1 MDDGEDDDDDHR
13 KTTSNSHTGVMASRQ
28 HHQHHQHPPP
38 PPSAEQDDE
47 TTNDKNGVNDD
58 DDIADADASS
68 ASNNRRILWVTYV
81 NIVLYALCYQLQR
94 PVEPFLVKELSA
106 RMSNESVVVTT
117 YGQLQ
122 SFFSMIQTM
131 GSPLV
136 GILLDRVGIRKASA
150 AVFLA
155 SAVSYGLLAHA
166 TTMRMLFLTKL
177 PTLLQHA
184 FLVAQAVAATSCPGN
199 EAARAQALGRMTTAY
214 TVGATLGPALGGFL
228 AGHGDFYLGAKLA
241 VVGSCLSVLL
251 SWIFL
256 PDNGRGGAVV
266 ASNDGTSSQQQ
277 HDHSSPS
284 KNKPLQ
290 RQRSFCEEVQ
300 NSAEMARR
308 SALWPLLVVKII
320 SGVSS
325 SMYHTALPMVL
336 TAAPI
341 SLDPAQLG
349 LTMSAGMLASAIF
362 GAFGMALATEQLGGA
377 MGMTKIG
384 LLLRPGFGLVLAML
398 LARPYL
404 RGLSSIIALSIAH
417 SLTSHFI
424 ATGLTT
430 QTTGAV
436 SAHEQGAL
444 LGLEHGLF
452 SMARIAA
459 PTAGTALLTMSD
471 FTSIALCCG
480 AVDVALWG
488 LLLHR
493 AHQIAC
499 GQKPKER

>member
-1 MDDGEDDDDDHR
+1 MDDGEEDEDDDDDHNR
-13 KTTSNSHTGVMASRQ
+13 KTTNNSHVGVMAPRQ
-28 HHQHHQHPPP
+28 HYQHPP

-47 TTNDKNGVNDD
+47 TTNEKDGVNDN
-58 DDIADADASS
+58 ADAASD
-68 ASNNRRILWVTYV
+68 SNSRRILWVTYV
-81 NIVLYALCYQLQR
+81 NIVLYAVCYQLQR

-106 RMSNESVVVTT
+106 RTSNESVVVTT

-150 AVFLA
+150 AVFMA
-155 SAVSYGLLAHA
+155 SAISYGLLAHA

-256 PDNGRGGAVV
+256 PDNGGGGAVV
-266 ASNDGTSSQQQ
+266 ASHDGTSSQP

-362 GAFGMALATEQLGGA
+362 GAFGMAMATEQLGGA